1 MNKLYGAVACVA
13 ALCLPIFVQ
22 AQDLEWK
29 TVTKY
34 NKAEA
39 KKQLTDRFTKYV
51 TFNTQSNDQ
60 TDKVPSTPGQ
70 VKLAKALAKE
80 LKKYGAKNVK
90 VDAHAIVTGE
100 IPATSANSSAVVAFL
115 AHMDTALEV
124 SGKDVQPQVHK
135 NYQGGDIVIN
145 AEKKLVINPA
155 NSPQLSRARGHD
167 IITASG
173 GTLLGADDKT
183 GIAVIMTMVQYL
195 YDHPELEHGLIKVAF
210 TPDEEVGTGAGK
222 MDVAAFGADYAYTLD
237 GSDLGQLTDETFN
250 AKSFTA
256 VFKGLRA
263 VHPGEAMNS
272 AFADNL
278 LMASDFHTLLP
289 RQSRPENTA
298 GRRGF
303 ILVDSIVTNGDEN
316 TVKGIIRAFT
326 DEEMQGFVSEVT
338 RAFNTVKAM
347 NYKGTG
353 FELTFE
359 DQYKNM
365 KTVLPAQV
373 VNLAETAMRQ
383 EDITPRRMA
392 ARGGTDG
399 STLSFM
405 GLPTPDIFS
414 GQYNLH
420 SEREYADVDV
430 MEASL
435 RTVLRLITL
444 WNMQP
449 VPQAEK

>member
-1 MNKLYGAVACVA
+1 MNKLYTAAACVA
-13 ALCLPIFVQ
+13 TLCLPLLAQ

-34 NKAEA
+34 SKAEA
-39 KKQLTDRFTKYV
+39 KKQLTERSTKYV
-51 TFNTQSNDQ
+51 TFDTQSNDQ
-60 TDKVPSTPGQ
+60 TDNVPSTPGQ
-70 VKLAKALAKE
+70 LKMAKALAKE

-90 VDAHAIVTGE
+90 IDAHAIVTGE
-100 IPATSANSSAVVAFL
+100 IPATSANASPVVAFL
-115 AHMDTALEV
+115 AHMDTALEA
-124 SGKDVQPQVHK
+124 SGKDVKPQVHK

-155 NSPQLSRARGHD
+155 NSAQLARARGHD

-183 GIAVIMTMVQYL
+183 GVAVIMTMVQYL

-210 TPDEEVGTGAGK
+210 TPDEEVGTGAEK

-250 AKSFTA
+250 AKAFTA

-303 ILVDSIVTNGDEN
+303 ILVDSIVTNGDES

-326 DEEMQGFVSEVT
+326 DEEMQGFVNEVT

-373 VNLAETAMRQ
+373 VNLAEMAMRQ
-383 EDITPRRMA
+383 EDITPNRMA

-405 GLPTPDIFS
+405 GLPTPDIFA

-435 RTVLRLITL
+435 RTVIRLITL
-444 WNMQP
+444 WNLQP
-449 VPQAEK
+449 VPQTEK

>member
-1 MNKLYGAVACVA
+1 
-13 ALCLPIFVQ
+13 
-22 AQDLEWK
+22 
-29 TVTKY
+29 
-34 NKAEA
+34 
-39 KKQLTDRFTKYV
+39 
-51 TFNTQSNDQ
+51 
-60 TDKVPSTPGQ
+60 
-70 VKLAKALAKE
+70 
-80 LKKYGAKNVK
+80 
-90 VDAHAIVTGE
+90 
-100 IPATSANSSAVVAFL
+100 
-115 AHMDTALEV
+115 
-124 SGKDVQPQVHK
+124 
-135 NYQGGDIVIN
+135 
-145 AEKKLVINPA
+145 
-155 NSPQLSRARGHD
+155 
-167 IITASG
+167 
-173 GTLLGADDKT
+173 
-183 GIAVIMTMVQYL
+183 MTMVQYL

-210 TPDEEVGTGAGK
+210 TPDEEVGTGARK

-303 ILVDSIVTNGDEN
+303 ILVDSIVTNGDES

-444 WNMQP
+444 WDMQP